1 MTRTALLCVLAALGS
16 TLSAQ
21 PMQPPPKGHVVDKA
35 AKQRVEELYGKF
47 RDLFDEDK
55 PGADAVLATLEE
67 TFPGHPR
74 TFDAR
79 RRFDAPKKTLPG
91 KNAPAFKVAS
101 LENPKV
107 EYSLET
113 FKGKHVLL
121 EFWATWCPYCVADL
135 PFVHKAWDRFKTKNF
150 EILSF
155 SLDKNAA
162 DIAPFRKAKHPMP
175 WKHAFLPGMKGHPIA
190 EAYGAAG
197 IPKYVLVGPDGKILA
212 SDAELRGEKLEATLA
227 KFLDNPAQEVLDEV
241 RATVKRVGEDRK
253 AHVKSGKTPQSFVAD
268 VADAMKSLQGRL
280 DKETRPE
287 VRQALLVG
295 QYQMILMQRKDPDE
309 VLTAS
314 LKKEVPSIAPA
325 WGLDSGLLPRFLE
338 TRFPD
343 GKEAEAF
350 AAGGREKH
358 PDPAVRAALTMAQ
371 FEASLGE
378 DDAVAK
384 QALERL
390 EKEFPTAD
398 DAKFARKMWD
408 AQAKTAIGIQ
418 APAFEVVSLADPS
431 QHFTNETFKGKYVLV
446 DFWATWCPPCRA
458 ELPGVHKAWERFK
471 GKNFEIL
478 SLSWDLKAEDIATF
492 RGKPGT
498 PMPWKHAFLGRGKH
512 ALNESYGVVGI
523 PKPVLIGPAG
533 KIVATDAKLR
543 GENLEK
549 TLEQFLG
556 K

>member
-1 MTRTALLCVLAALGS
+1 MNRAALLFVLAALGPA
-16 TLSAQ
+16 LSAQ
-21 PMQPPPKGHVVDKA
+21 PMQPPPKGYVVDKA
-35 AKQRVEELYGKF
+35 KKQRVEELYTKF
-47 RDLFDEDK
+47 RELFDEDK

-67 TFPGHPR
+67 SFPGHPR

-79 RRFDAPKKTLPG
+79 RRFDAPTKTLPG
-91 KNAPAFKVAS
+91 KMAPAFKIAS
-101 LENPKV
+101 LENPKL
-107 EYSLET
+107 EYSLDT

-135 PFVHKAWDRFKTKNF
+135 PYVHKAWNRFKGKNF

-155 SLDKNAA
+155 SLDKQAA
-162 DIAPFRKAKHPMP
+162 DIAPFRKSKQPMP
-175 WKHAFLPGMKGHPIA
+175 WKHAFLPGMKAHPIA

-212 SDAELRGEKLEATLA
+212 ADAELRGDKLEATLA
-227 KFLDNPAQEVLDEV
+227 KFLENPAKDVLDEV
-241 RATVKRVGEDRK
+241 RAVSKRVGEARQIY
-253 AHVKSGKTPQSFVAD
+253 VKSGKTPQSFVPD

-295 QYQMILMQRKDPDE
+295 QYQLVLLQKKDPDE
-309 VLTAS
+309 ALTAS
-314 LKKEVPSIAPA
+314 LKKEVPSTSMA
-325 WGLDSGLLPRFLE
+325 WGLEAGLLPRFLE

-350 AAGGREKH
+350 AVAGREKH
-358 PDPAVRAALTMAQ
+358 PDAAVRAALTMSQ
-371 FEASLGE
+371 FEAALGE
-378 DDAVAK
+378 DDAIAK
-384 QALERL
+384 QALARM
-390 EKEFPTAD
+390 EKEFPTFED
-398 DAKFARKMWD
+398 TKWARKMWD
-408 AQAKTAIGIQ
+408 AQAKTAIGIP
-418 APAFEVVSLADPS
+418 APAFDVVSLADRA
-431 QHFTNETFKGKYVLV
+431 QHFTNATFKGKYVLV
-446 DFWATWCPPCRA
+446 DFWASWCPPCRA

-478 SLSWDLKAEDIATF
+478 SLSWDLKVEDVASF
-492 RGKPGT
+492 RAKPGM

-523 PKPVLIGPAG
+523 PKPVLIGPDG

-549 TLEQFLG
+549 TLEQLLG